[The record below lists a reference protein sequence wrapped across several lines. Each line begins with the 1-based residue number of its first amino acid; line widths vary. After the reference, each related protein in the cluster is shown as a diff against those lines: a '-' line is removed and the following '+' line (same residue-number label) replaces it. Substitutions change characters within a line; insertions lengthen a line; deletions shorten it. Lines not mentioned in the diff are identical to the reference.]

1 MALPAPVIFRSLT
14 RPTINRFGLPQGM
27 SMYVLAGIFLFVLW
41 FGNGR
46 IWYYVVLMPLAWII
60 MRALVEYDPNFWRIF
75 RLWMRTKFKTKR
87 HTLRLFGGSFLAALP
102 CGVADDAKDVAS
114 AL

>member
-1 MALPAPVIFRSLT
+1 
-14 RPTINRFGLPQGM
+14 
-27 SMYVLAGIFLFVLW
+27 MYVLVGIFLFVLW

-46 IWYYVVLMPLAWII
+46 IWYYFVLCPAAFIL

-75 RLWMRTKFKTKR
+75 RLWLRTKFKAKR
-87 HTLRLFGGSFLAALP
+87 HVMRLWGGSYLAALP
-102 CGVADDAKDVAS
+102 CGVADDPKDVAS